1 MLQMSATGH
10 ILVGT
15 YALIGFTI
23 SGLSFL
29 RAWVQRQ
36 YKGSVQRLKEE
47 CDRLHRIV
55 SEQAQRIEGL
65 KELVSRS
72 EQERD
77 RQRQEIEQLRSE
89 VERLQNRC
97 QELEDQQQQLHTQVS
112 DYRQQVVELTHAL
125 NTSQAENEALRDNC
139 DRYRQELEDQQQ
151 QLHTQVSDYRQ
162 QVAELTHA
170 LNTSQAE
177 NKALRDNCDRY
188 RQELETAYQR
198 SSSLEEEYASQTA
211 TLTASLT
218 TIEATCREKE
228 AKLAACHATVS
239 ERDREIDGL
248 RHEITDLNQE
258 VEQLQQTV
266 EHLQTQKQGA
276 NIYAQWLTWLSS
288 TVAIA
293 TLVLNLGPW
302 SPLWTAIYSHL
313 PMFS

>member
-10 ILVGT
+10 TLVGT

-55 SEQAQRIEGL
+55 GEQAQRIEGL
-65 KELVSRS
+65 KEWVTRS

-89 VERLQNRC
+89 VEWLQNRC
-97 QELEDQQQQLHTQVS
+97 QELEDQQQQLQTQVS
-112 DYRQQVVELTHAL
+112 DYRKQVAELTNAL
-125 NTSQAENEALRDNC
+125 NSSQAENE
-139 DRYRQELEDQQQ
+139 
-151 QLHTQVSDYRQ
+151 
-162 QVAELTHA
+162 
-170 LNTSQAE
+170 
-177 NKALRDNCDRY
+177 ALRDNCDRY

-198 SSSLEEEYASQTA
+198 SSSLEEEYASERSR
-211 TLTASLT
+211 LIASLT
-218 TIEATCREKE
+218 TMEATCREKE
-228 AKLAACHATVS
+228 AELAACQATVS
-239 ERDREIDGL
+239 DRDCEIEGL
-248 RHEITDLNQE
+248 HHEIAGLHQE

-266 EHLQTQKQGA
+266 EHLQTRKQGA
-276 NIYAQWLTWLSS
+276 NLYSQWLTWLSS

-293 TLVLNLGPW
+293 ALVLNLGPW
-302 SPLWTAIYSHL
+302 SPLWAALYSHL

>member
-10 ILVGT
+10 TLVGT

-97 QELEDQQQQLHTQVS
+97 QELEDQQQQL
-112 DYRQQVVELTHAL
+112 R
-125 NTSQAENEALRDNC
+125 
-139 DRYRQELEDQQQ
+139 
-151 QLHTQVSDYRQ
+151 TQVSDYRQ

-177 NKALRDNCDRY
+177 NEALRDNCDRY

-228 AKLAACHATVS
+228 AELAACHATVS
-239 ERDREIDGL
+239 ERDREIDEL
-248 RHEITDLNQE
+248 HHEIADLNQE
-258 VEQLQQTV
+258 VEQLQQTID
-266 EHLQTQKQGA
+266 HLQTQKQGA

-302 SPLWTAIYSHL
+302 SPLWAAVYSHL